1 MKKIAILI
9 NLVMALLICSNALA
23 QTHLRLAWWGGDARH
38 EMYNTLADMYEQQNP
53 DIKLDREFAD
63 WGPYWERL
71 ATQTAGGNA
80 PDILH
85 MHQLNLEQYAGR
97 GALLD
102 LTPLVESSEIDL
114 SNFSQ
119 GVIDSGKI
127 GDRIYMVTLGNSAPG
142 THYNER
148 LFAEVGVAAPGFEW
162 TWDDFV
168 SKAIAL
174 SDALGPDIYGVNDSG
189 GWIDTLILYM
199 RQQGKKL
206 FEGDALGFTKEDLT
220 AYWSIWEELR
230 AAGAIPPAEMT
241 AEFEGASHTDSL
253 LARGTIAM
261 QLMSGNQH
269 KLYQAAT
276 EDPLGLTSLPRS
288 NNPQAPYGDTVGG
301 AYISLSST
309 TEHPEEAAA
318 FINWFINDLEVAKIF
333 NFEHGP
339 PGSVVIQNA
348 LEGDLDPADVRLAK
362 LMQFY
367 SQALQAPDP
376 IPAASAEVFAA
387 FSRIHQELAFGQF
400 ASVEEAVDA
409 FFEEVD
415 FILN

>member
-1 MKKIAILI
+1 MKRIAILV
-9 NLVMALLICSNALA
+9 NLLVALLVSNVLA
-23 QTHLRLAWWGGDARH
+23 QTNLRLAWWGGDARH
-38 EMYNTLADMYEQQNP
+38 EMYNALADMYEQQNP
-53 DIKLDREFAD
+53 DIKLDREFAG

-102 LTPLVESSEIDL
+102 LTPLVESGEIDL
-114 SNFSQ
+114 SDFSQ
-119 GVIDSGKI
+119 AIIDSGTL
-127 GDRIYMVTLGNSAPG
+127 GDHIYMITLGNSAPG

-148 LFAEVGVAAPGFEW
+148 LFAEAGVAAPSFEW
-162 TWDDFV
+162 SWDDFV
-168 SKAIAL
+168 STATTL
-174 SDALGPDIYGVNDSG
+174 SDALGPDIYGVNDTG
-189 GWIDTLILYM
+189 GWNETLNLYM

-206 FEGDALGFTKEDLT
+206 FEGDALGFSKEDLI

-230 AAGAIPPAEMT
+230 EAGAIPPADMT
-241 AEFEGASHTDSL
+241 AEFEGASHADSL
-253 LARGTIAM
+253 LARGIVAM
-261 QLMSGNQH
+261 QLASGNQH
-269 KLYQAAT
+269 KLYQAVT

-288 NNPQAPYGDTVGG
+288 NDSQAPYGDTVGG
-301 AYISLSST
+301 AYISLSSE

-318 FINWFINDLEVAKIF
+318 FINWFINDLEVATMY

-339 PGSVVIQNA
+339 PGSVVIQDT
-348 LEGDLDPADVRLAK
+348 LGGDLDPADVRLAN

-367 SQALQAPDP
+367 SQSLQAPDP

-387 FSRIHQELAFGQF
+387 FSRIYQELAFGQF